1 MDRQQQHLDYLFRS
15 LQHHPSPYLIY
26 EMDGSIKWANLA
38 ANYIFRMENLSDLTI
53 KKIDTEESVS
63 KTSNKDRI
71 ALSYETPVE
80 VQLRNIS
87 FFIRTRV
94 HLIPVEKSEGFLLIE
109 VLCPSREG
117 LEALQQTIAC
127 IEFDRIDLAYQK
139 QVNLKTGKVTGIEAL
154 LRMRDEQGNIIPNDE
169 LIPQIEGESLFSLVV
184 LASLVKLSEFF
195 AVKNTLGLKKAT
207 IYLNV
212 SAHTVMHPEFC
223 DVFMNFVD
231 SMNLKPHEFG
241 LEVTETAEL
250 SNTKVAA
257 KSLQTLKDKGI
268 KIALDDFGAGYSSLR
283 YLKDL
288 PVDVVKLDK
297 LFTSGIDDPTTGRL
311 ISFVVEV
318 CKALSLE
325 MIGEG
330 IENEKQKE
338 AMINIGCEIGQGFL
352 MHKPEFLETFKP
364 VGNTDG

>member
-1 MDRQQQHLDYLFRS
+1 MGKQQQHLDYLFRS

-26 EMDGSIKWANLA
+26 ELDGSILWGNLA
-38 ANYIFRMENLSDLTI
+38 ANYIFRMQSLKEIRI
-53 KKIDTEESVS
+53 KSLDTKSIIS
-63 KTSNKDRI
+63 KYKKDKI

-80 VQLRNIS
+80 IQLRKIN

-94 HLIPVEKSEGFLLIE
+94 HLIPVENREDFLLIE
-109 VLCPSREG
+109 ILCPSRDG
-117 LEALQQTIAC
+117 LEAIQQTISC
-127 IEFDRIDLAYQK
+127 IEFNRIDLAYQK
-139 QVNLKTGKVTGIEAL
+139 QFNLRTGEVTGIEAL
-154 LRMRDEQGNIIPNDE
+154 LRMRDEGGNIIPNDK

-184 LASLVKLSEFF
+184 LSSLEELKGFFEVKDG
-195 AVKNTLGLKKAT
+195 LGLEKAT
-207 IYLNV
+207 LYLNV

-223 DVFMNFVD
+223 KIFSNFVK
-231 SMNLKPHEFG
+231 SMNLNPNEFG

-250 SNTKVAA
+250 SNTKIAA
-257 KSLQTLKDKGI
+257 QSLSALKESGI

-297 LFTSGIDDPTTGRL
+297 LFASSIDDPTTGKL

-318 CKALSLE
+318 CKTLSLE

-330 IENEKQKE
+330 IETEEQKRE
-338 AMINIGCEIGQGFL
+338 MLKIGCEIGQGFL
-352 MHKPEFLETFKP
+352 MHKPEFLNTFEP
-364 VGNTDG
+364 VQK